1 MYDYG
6 ILKQRRVFKK
16 SPLIGKN
23 STKAYLT
30 WPSILQDL
38 ILQVQELMLWPKFLF
53 ENSSQWKIIIFRSE
67 IWKESRN
74 LPRYSRVPK
83 WIIMLWWWKNE
94 LIKITKRR
102 KNIVSPVKTTTTEL
116 LLATTI
122 HPLHKM
128 VTKKDIF
135 KKNPKKCV
143 VTDEYL
149 IEYWVPS
156 TKPTCMPISLL
167 FYIPETIRNC
177 SAGVLQKSLVTLHN
191 CQHTSESEKKRRINK
206 KFIFYTL
213 KKNTSFSS
221 TLAINEQDER
231 IIIYSIIA
239 ICSFI
244 FKYYS
249 DSYITYSS
257 KIVLSLV
264 DIWTVP

>member
-1 MYDYG
+1 MCDYG
-6 ILKQRRVFKK
+6 ILKQRPVFKK

-38 ILQVQELMLWPKFLF
+38 TLQVQELMLWPKFLF

-83 WIIMLWWWKNE
+83 RIIMLWWWKNE

-116 LLATTI
+116 LLATTTI

-143 VTDEYL
+143 VTDEYI

-167 FYIPETIRNC
+167 FYTRDN
-177 SAGVLQKSLVTLHN
+177 SKLQCWCTTK
-191 CQHTSESEKKRRINK
+191 
-206 KFIFYTL
+206 IFGDLT
-213 KKNTSFSS
+213 
-221 TLAINEQDER
+221 
-231 IIIYSIIA
+231 
-239 ICSFI
+239 
-244 FKYYS
+244 
-249 DSYITYSS
+249 
-257 KIVLSLV
+257 
-264 DIWTVP
+264 